1 MNEIFEYFFDAYFH
15 QDWRDDYG
23 SSFEAVEDFAKAE
36 PAESKIQLVQALT
49 ELSNK
54 GDLPQ
59 DTLNK
64 LGGNFKPESEGMSVN
79 EWISK
84 VLEIVDS

>member
-1 MNEIFEYFFDAYFH
+1 MSEILEYFFDAYFH

-23 SSFEAVEDFAKAE
+23 SSFQAVEDFAKAE
-36 PAESKIQLVQALT
+36 STESKVQLAQALA

-59 DTLNK
+59 NTINK

-79 EWISK
+79 EWIGK

>member
-1 MNEIFEYFFDAYFH
+1 MSEIFEYFFDAYFH

-23 SSFEAVEDFAKAE
+23 SSLKAVEDFAKAE
-36 PAESKIQLVQALT
+36 PRESKAQLVQALT

-54 GDLPQ
+54 SDLPQ
-59 DTLNK
+59 DTINK

-84 VLEIVDS
+84 VLEIVDR

>member
-1 MNEIFEYFFDAYFH
+1 MSGIFEYFFDAYFH

-23 SSFEAVEDFAKAE
+23 SSLEAVEDFAKAE
-36 PAESKIQLVQALT
+36 PRESKAQLVQSLT

-54 GDLPQ
+54 SDLPQ
-59 DTLNK
+59 DTINK